1 MELNEDNKWE
11 WVGTIET
18 SMGNYV
24 DILNLQPHMVELNDI
39 ATSLS
44 NICRFNG
51 HLPSFYSVAEHS
63 VRVSWW
69 LADMGFSKEIALTGL
84 LHDAAEAY
92 VGDMMRPL
100 KRVPEMEAVFKPIE
114 DHAIEVI
121 HSVLGGKYPHPYIIG
136 IADKETYE
144 WEAENIRTAKTTGW
158 SADFAHE
165 MFLASY
171 YQLTNNPERLDTSYQ
186 SDTDDDVPLLISAE
200 EMLAAIN
207 MLDDDPTAAYEN
219 AVNDSHITPRRSL
232 LNMAADLVD
241 GDRNAQYGDPIDD
254 FKRTSIYWS
263 THIGG
268 VLRRKAHSLGYEYDE
283 HLYYLIDN
291 LLDPHDVAI
300 MMGQLKDSRL
310 AWDPYKHDTWADKA
324 GYSAC
329 GYDCVV
335 RDN

>member
-1 MELNEDNKWE
+1 MELNENDKWD

-24 DILNLQPHMVELNDI
+24 NILDITPDMVVLDDI

-63 VRVSWW
+63 VRVAWW
-69 LADMGFSKEIALTGL
+69 LTDQGFTADIALTGL

-114 DHAIEVI
+114 DHAMQVV
-121 HSVLGGKYPHPYIIG
+121 HHVLGGQFPHPYIIG
-136 IADKETYE
+136 LADKSVYE
-144 WEAENIRTAKTTGW
+144 WEAANIRTGLVTGF
-158 SADFAHE
+158 APDFARSL
-165 MFLASY
+165 FLSCYA
-171 YQLTNNPERLDTSYQ
+171 QLTNTNFDEDESILKDFYPPS
-186 SDTDDDVPLLISAE
+186 SDADCCDFTEPAQK
-200 EMLAAIN
+200 
-207 MLDDDPTAAYEN
+207 
-219 AVNDSHITPRRSL
+219 TPRRKL
-232 LNMAADLVD
+232 LEEAADLID

-254 FKRTSIYWS
+254 FRRTATYWS
-263 THIGG
+263 THLGG
-268 VLRRKAHSLGYEYDE
+268 VFRRKANSLGIEPE
-283 HLYYLIDN
+283 GETLFILDN

-310 AWDPYKHDTWADKA
+310 AWDPYKQDTWADKA

-329 GYDCVV
+329 GYDCIV

>member
-1 MELNEDNKWE
+1 MELNENNKWD

-24 DILNLQPHMVELNDI
+24 NIIDITPDMVVLDDI

-63 VRVSWW
+63 VRVAWW
-69 LADMGFSKEIALTGL
+69 LTDQGLSDEIVLTGL

-114 DHAIEVI
+114 DHAMEVV
-121 HSVLGGKYPHPYIIG
+121 HDVLGGCFPHPNIVG
-136 IADKETYE
+136 LADKAVYE
-144 WEAENIRTAKTTGW
+144 WEAENIRTGLVTG
-158 SADFAHE
+158 FAPDLARSL
-165 MFLASY
+165 FLSCYA
-171 YQLTNNPERLDTSYQ
+171 QLTNKDFDEEYSIIDDLYYSGTVSYDFVDDTQ
-186 SDTDDDVPLLISAE
+186 K
-200 EMLAAIN
+200 
-207 MLDDDPTAAYEN
+207 
-219 AVNDSHITPRRSL
+219 TPRRKL
-232 LNMAADLVD
+232 LEEAADLID
-241 GDRNAQYGDPIDD
+241 GDRNAQYGDPNDD
-254 FKRTSIYWS
+254 FRRTATYWS
-263 THIGG
+263 THLGG
-268 VLRRKAHSLGYEYDE
+268 VFRRKASSLGIEPE
-283 HLYYLIDN
+283 GETLFILDN

-310 AWDPYKHDTWADKA
+310 AWDPYKQDTWADKA

-335 RDN
+335 QDK